1 MARDNLLALLARAV
15 EQTRAIISH
24 IRPDQESLPTPCT
37 EWDVRALVNHTV
49 FDTQN
54 FTAAVSGGERP
65 STDADL
71 IGTNWT
77 DAYGTASDRL
87 LAAWRQRGTA
97 GTLQLGRGEV
107 AATWASGMHLFS
119 QTVHGW
125 DLASATGQ
133 STDLDPEVGQAA
145 LDFAHDNLEP
155 FRGRGFGPDVPVS
168 EDAPLYD
175 RLASF
180 CGRQPTERCRPTSR

>member
-1 MARDNLLALLARAV
+1 MAGDDPIALLARAV
-15 EQTRAIISH
+15 EQTRAIISR
-24 IRPDQESLPTPCT
+24 IRPDQETLPTPCT
-37 EWDVRALVNHTV
+37 DWDVRSLVNHTV

-65 STDADL
+65 SSDADL

-77 DAYGTASDRL
+77 DAYNTASDQL

-97 GTLQLGRGEV
+97 GALQLGRGEV

-133 STDLDPEVGQAA
+133 STDLDPEVGQAV
-145 LDFAHDNLEP
+145 AHRRLRRAMGLTTTHHQDLEP
-155 FRGRGFGPDVPVS
+155 TPGG
-168 EDAPLYD
+168 
-175 RLASF
+175 
-180 CGRQPTERCRPTSR
+180 ERREPEFETGQT